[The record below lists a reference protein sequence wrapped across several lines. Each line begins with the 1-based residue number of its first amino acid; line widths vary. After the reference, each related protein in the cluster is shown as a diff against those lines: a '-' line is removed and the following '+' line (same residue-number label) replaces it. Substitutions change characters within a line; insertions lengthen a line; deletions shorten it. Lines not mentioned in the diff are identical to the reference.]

1 VINEDTPAS
10 NCPAY
15 LEAFPEP
22 GNEACQ
28 SLGFRHSEQRTFR
41 DLTTNCCCIVTPRL
55 RKDCLGIVLI
65 NLQLFNAGMI
75 LPLPLLLIAWYES
88 NRKPIELSI
97 LTFSA
102 VLLNLADVR
111 SVKLALFGADY
122 SSRLFATIEV
132 NMLVAIVLGINLG
145 IMRRWIA
152 AVAALIL
159 AFAWFLVAAV
169 NSAV

>member
-1 VINEDTPAS
+1 
-10 NCPAY
+10 
-15 LEAFPEP
+15 
-22 GNEACQ
+22 
-28 SLGFRHSEQRTFR
+28 
-41 DLTTNCCCIVTPRL
+41 
-55 RKDCLGIVLI
+55 
-65 NLQLFNAGMI
+65 MI